1 MDNVRLI
8 AAATGASGV
17 PYFLRMLKHLEKV
30 NGSTDLILSPGFLK
44 VAEKESSEKII
55 PQNLEGTKGLHQ
67 FRVLDHAN
75 TGAEPASGSAQY
87 SAMIILPASMNTVAA
102 IAAGLSTNLI
112 ERAADVSLKERR
124 PLVLVPREAP
134 YSLTHLKNF
143 VTITESNGIVIPA
156 SPGFY
161 HHPKTI
167 EDILDFVIDRVFQHA
182 RVPMR
187 LIDSWKG

>member
-17 PYFLRMLKHLEKV
+17 PYFLRMLKHLENV
-30 NGSTDLILSPGFLK
+30 NGRSDLILSPGFLK
-44 VAEKESSEKII
+44 VAEKESSETIV
-55 PQNLEGTKGLHQ
+55 PENLEGTKGLHR
-67 FRVLDHAN
+67 FRLLDHAN

-143 VTITESNGIVIPA
+143 TTITEAGGIVIPA

-161 HHPKTI
+161 HNPKTI

-182 RVPMR
+182 RVPLR
-187 LIDSWKG
+187 LLDSWKG